1 MKLSSLVPHYFNG
14 TPSCLCKHVTR
25 IFNPPNVCSLFSTI
39 LRDSFDDS
47 TSPTFAQHVACYF
60 RATRRRTTSDI
71 SLSPGSAENNRDEAG
86 GQLKERGRLFAL
98 VDRIRFLSLFPSF
111 FFFPFPFFS
120 PRFVSRRRDIELLR
134 AAIPD
139 ALRPQR
145 LKGAG
150 YEAPY
155 TT

>member
-1 MKLSSLVPHYFNG
+1 MA
-14 TPSCLCKHVTR
+14 
-25 IFNPPNVCSLFSTI
+25 
-39 LRDSFDDS
+39 LRRVYVRHAYVFLIRQ
-47 TSPTFAQHVACYF
+47 TFAAYFLQFCMIRSRFCFANFHATFPLACYF
-60 RATRRRTTSDI
+60 RATHRRTTSDI
-71 SLSPGSAENNRDEAG
+71 SLSPGFAENNRDEAG
-86 GQLKERGRLFAL
+86 GQLKERERLFAL
-98 VDRIRFLSLFPSF
+98 VDRVRLLFLFPSF
-111 FFFPFPFFS
+111 LPFFS

-150 YEAPY
+150 YDAPY